1 MFNCVSVG
9 ADESLESLGFDPSK
23 AKIEEPEG
31 HNGPGKAGECARFA
45 HRGGSFLD
53 QVGLISCPQK
63 QRADPSFQR
72 RGKRGGAAKERLLD
86 VFRSVKMI
94 FKWLRRPL
102 TLKPKPQNKKSMRN
116 VSVALLVKL
125 EAKPGKEKEVEA
137 FLRGALPLVQE
148 EPETV
153 AWFAIRMDKSTF
165 GIVDAFPSDEGRQA
179 HLSGKVAAALM
190 AKASELF
197 ATPPAI
203 EKVDVLAAKLP

>member
-1 MFNCVSVG
+1 MTHLFGELQTSFT
-9 ADESLESLGFDPSK
+9 DLEFSK
-23 AKIEEPEG
+23 PDINHSDRLLRKNRRIAK
-31 HNGPGKAGECARFA
+31 
-45 HRGGSFLD
+45 D
-53 QVGLISCPQK
+53 Q
-63 QRADPSFQR
+63 
-72 RGKRGGAAKERLLD
+72 LLD
-86 VFRSVKMI
+86 VFRSAKMI

-102 TLKPKPQNKKSMRN
+102 TLKPKPQNKKSMR
-116 VSVALLVKL
+116 SATVALLVKL